1 MAQSVAGAAIILM
14 IMNLMARL
22 LGFVRETAI
31 AGIFGATAFT
41 DAYQV
46 AYTLPYFLQM
56 VLGTALVSSIVPVVI
71 RKISEGREDDAWKI
85 ASITMNWTGV
95 LMAGLTLLCMAGAR
109 LLVSV
114 TAPGFEGE
122 TADMAVRMTVIMFPS
137 IILMGVGMLM
147 TGILNSRQKFAV
159 AAAAPAVS
167 SLIIIFGVLLFGRSN
182 PYALPAATLLSFF
195 GFMLIQVPALRQ
207 AGFRYVF
214 SFDLSNPQVQGIF
227 ANLLPIFIGTA
238 TYQIYLAINRFFAS
252 GLSEGSISALNYA
265 SKLMNLPLG
274 IFVSAVSSA
283 IFPLLAAQAMEK
295 DRALL
300 MGSINRG
307 LKLVL
312 LVTLPA
318 AAGLM
323 ALRVPI
329 VQLLF
334 ERGAFDR
341 QATLL
346 TASALL
352 WFGPGMGAMAAS
364 QVLTRSYYAMGDVR
378 TPLWMGLSSIA
389 FNILASMLL
398 MPRMDQGGL
407 ALANSLA
414 SLFYTLGM
422 YVLLSRHIGDRQG
435 KDLLATLL
443 KTAAASFGTG
453 LSAWAVYGL
462 SGPWFDGFGK
472 SFQAAGRTG
481 LAIMAGV
488 TVYAL
493 GIVLLREKILWEFI
507 GTLKRRKN
515 RTIV

>member
-1 MAQSVAGAAIILM
+1 M
-14 IMNLMARL
+14 IMNMMARL
-22 LGFVRETAI
+22 LGFIRETAI
-31 AGIFGATAFT
+31 AGVFGATAFT

-46 AYTLPYFLQM
+46 AYTMPYFLQM

-71 RKISEGREDDAWKI
+71 RKISEGREDEAWKI
-85 ASITMNWTGV
+85 ASITMNWTGI

-109 LLVSV
+109 FLVSV

-122 TADMAVRMTVIMFPS
+122 TANMAVRMTVIMFPS

-147 TGILNSRQKFAV
+147 TGILNARQKFAV
-159 AAAAPAVS
+159 ASAAPAVS
-167 SLIIIFGVLLFGRSN
+167 SLIIILGVLLFGRSN
-182 PYALPAATLLSFF
+182 PYALPAATLLSFL
-195 GFMLIQVPALRQ
+195 GFMLIQIPALRQ

-214 SFDLSNPQVQGIF
+214 SFDLRNPQVRGIF

-295 DRALL
+295 DRTLL
-300 MGSINRG
+300 TGSINRG

-364 QVLTRSYYAMGDVR
+364 QVLTRAYYAMGDAR
-378 TPLWMGLSSIA
+378 TPLWMGLVSIA
-389 FNILASMLL
+389 VNIVASMLL

-422 YVLLSRHIGDRQG
+422 YGMLSRHIGDRQD

-443 KTAAASFGTG
+443 KTVAASLGTG
-453 LSAWAVYGL
+453 LSAWTVYRF
-462 SGPWFDGFGK
+462 SGPWFAGFGT
-472 SFQAAGRTG
+472 SLQAAGQTG
-481 LAIMAGV
+481 LAILAGV

-507 GTLKRRKN
+507 GPLKRRGN
-515 RTIV
+515 A

>member
-1 MAQSVAGAAIILM
+1 M
-14 IMNLMARL
+14 IMNMMARL

-31 AGIFGATAFT
+31 AGVFGATAFT

-46 AYTLPYFLQM
+46 AYTMPYFLQM

-71 RKISEGREDDAWKI
+71 RKISEGREDEAWKI
-85 ASITMNWTGV
+85 ASITMNWTGI

-109 LLVSV
+109 FLVSV

-122 TADMAVRMTVIMFPS
+122 TANMAVRMTVIMFPS

-147 TGILNSRQKFAV
+147 TGILNARQKFAV
-159 AAAAPAVS
+159 ASAAPAVS
-167 SLIIIFGVLLFGRSN
+167 SLIIILGVLLFGRSN
-182 PYALPAATLLSFF
+182 PYALPAATLLSFL
-195 GFMLIQVPALRQ
+195 GFMLIQIPALRQ

-214 SFDLSNPQVQGIF
+214 SFDLRNPQVRGIF

-295 DRALL
+295 DRTLL
-300 MGSINRG
+300 TGSINRG

-364 QVLTRSYYAMGDVR
+364 QVLTRAYYAMGDAR
-378 TPLWMGLSSIA
+378 TPLWMGLVSIA
-389 FNILASMLL
+389 VNIVASMLL

-422 YVLLSRHIGDRQG
+422 YGMLSRHIGDRQD

-443 KTAAASFGTG
+443 KTVAASLGTG
-453 LSAWAVYGL
+453 LSAWTVYRF
-462 SGPWFDGFGK
+462 SGPWFAGFGT
-472 SFQAAGRTG
+472 SLQAAGQTG
-481 LAIMAGV
+481 LAILAGV

-507 GTLKRRKN
+507 GPLKRRGN
-515 RTIV
+515 A

>member
-14 IMNLMARL
+14 IMNMMARL

-31 AGIFGATAFT
+31 AGVFGATAFT

-46 AYTLPYFLQM
+46 AYTMPYFLQM

-71 RKISEGREDDAWKI
+71 RKISEGREDEAWKI
-85 ASITMNWTGV
+85 ASITMNWTGI

-109 LLVSV
+109 FLVSV

-147 TGILNSRQKFAV
+147 TGILNARQKFAV

-167 SLIIIFGVLLFGRSN
+167 SLIIILGVLLFGRSN
-182 PYALPAATLLSFF
+182 PYALPAATLLSFL
-195 GFMLIQVPALRQ
+195 GFMLIQIPALRQ
-207 AGFRYVF
+207 AGFRYIV
-214 SFDLSNPQVQGIF
+214 SFDLRNPQVRGIF

-295 DRALL
+295 DRTLL

-364 QVLTRSYYAMGDVR
+364 QVLTRAYYAMGDVR
-378 TPLWMGLSSIA
+378 TPLWMGLVSIA
-389 FNILASMLL
+389 VNILASMLL
-398 MPRMDQGGL
+398 MPQMDQGGL

-422 YVLLSRHIGDRQG
+422 YGMLSRHIGDRQG

-443 KTAAASFGTG
+443 KTMAASLGTG
-453 LSAWAVYGL
+453 LSAWAVYRF
-462 SGPWFDGFGK
+462 SGSWFDGFGT
-472 SFQAAGRTG
+472 SLQAAGQTG
-481 LAIMAGV
+481 LAILAGI

-507 GTLKRRKN
+507 VPLKRR
-515 RTIV
+515 

>member
-1 MAQSVAGAAIILM
+1 M
-14 IMNLMARL
+14 IMNMMARL

-31 AGIFGATAFT
+31 AGVFGATAFT

-46 AYTLPYFLQM
+46 AYTMPYFLQM

-71 RKISEGREDDAWKI
+71 RKISEGREDEAWKI
-85 ASITMNWTGV
+85 ASITMNWTGI

-109 LLVSV
+109 FLVSV

-122 TADMAVRMTVIMFPS
+122 TANMAVRMTVIMFPS

-147 TGILNSRQKFAV
+147 TGILNARQKFAV

-167 SLIIIFGVLLFGRSN
+167 SLIIILGVLLFGRSN
-182 PYALPAATLLSFF
+182 PYALPAATLLSFL
-195 GFMLIQVPALRQ
+195 GFMLIQIPALRQ

-214 SFDLSNPQVQGIF
+214 SFDLRNPQVRGIF

-295 DRALL
+295 DRTLL
-300 MGSINRG
+300 TGSINRG

-364 QVLTRSYYAMGDVR
+364 QVLTRAYYAMGDAR
-378 TPLWMGLSSIA
+378 TPLWMGLVSIA
-389 FNILASMLL
+389 VNIVASMLL

-422 YVLLSRHIGDRQG
+422 YGMLSRHIGDRQG

-443 KTAAASFGTG
+443 KTVAASLGTG
-453 LSAWAVYGL
+453 LSAWTVYRF
-462 SGPWFDGFGK
+462 SGPWFAGFGT
-472 SFQAAGRTG
+472 SLQAAGQTG
-481 LAIMAGV
+481 LAILAGV

-507 GTLKRRKN
+507 GPLKRRGN
-515 RTIV
+515 A